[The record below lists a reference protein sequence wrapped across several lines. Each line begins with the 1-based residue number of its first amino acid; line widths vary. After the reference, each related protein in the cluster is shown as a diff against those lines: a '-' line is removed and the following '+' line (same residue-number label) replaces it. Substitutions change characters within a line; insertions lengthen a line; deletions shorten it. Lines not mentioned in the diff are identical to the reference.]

1 MPKVMSYKAG
11 SIIFFAGDKDDRIFI
26 LQNGKV
32 ELSAV
37 DIVSELEIKEQVKQG
52 DFFGVKNALIKEP
65 RTDTARAITDCQ
77 VIALTVQEFEKSFAP
92 NREVMLKMLTSFNRS
107 LRSLHYS
114 METLLKKRDNAAS
127 REEGMYAIAK
137 AYYNSDRYFSA
148 VYQCEKLLRDVPGLS
163 NKEAVTEL
171 LGEARVKASSQAE
184 QEMKNMAS
192 QPASDSENKTIKQFS
207 LPVFDRFTK
216 KYSDG
221 DVIISEFTKSKSFY
235 FVKTGEVV
243 VEKLING
250 NMKRYGIV
258 KPGEIFG
265 EMELLEESTR
275 QATVVARGSVSCL
288 KFNKD
293 NFNSVVV
300 NNPIIAM
307 NMLRLV
313 CKRIFEQRRDLKILC
328 IKDWS
333 VRVADV
339 FLKYLEVQKP
349 VGADEED
356 QKRTISCTIE
366 DIAQDANLCLND
378 TRDELNKYVSRN
390 KIAIYDDRIVIKN
403 IMDMKRTVDSYYA
416 NKEEEKKVQKK

>member
-52 DFFGVKNALIKEP
+52 DFFGVKNALIKEQ
-65 RTDTARAITDCQ
+65 RTDTARAVTDCQ
-77 VIALTVQEFEKSFAP
+77 DIALTPQEFEKSFSA

-114 METLLKKRDNAAS
+114 TETLLKKRDTAAT
-127 REEGMYAIAK
+127 RVDGMFAIAK
-137 AYYNSDRYFSA
+137 AYFNSERYFSA
-148 VYQCEKLLRDVPGLS
+148 VYQCEKLLRDIHELA
-163 NKEAVTEL
+163 NRDAITEL

-184 QEMKNMAS
+184 MELKSHSFAS
-192 QPASDSENKTIKQFS
+192 SSDDESKTIKQFS

-235 FVKTGEVV
+235 FVKSGEVA

-300 NNPIIAM
+300 NNPVIAM

-333 VRVADV
+333 VRIADV
-339 FLKYLEVQKP
+339 FLKYVEVQKP

-356 QKRTISCTIE
+356 QKRTISCTID
-366 DIAQDANLCLND
+366 DISQDANLCLND

-416 NKEEEKKVQKK
+416 NKEEEKKGQKK

>member
-1 MPKVMSYKAG
+1 MSYKAG

-52 DFFGVKNALIKEP
+52 EFFGVKNALIKEA
-65 RTDTARAITDCQ
+65 RTDTARAVSDCQ
-77 VIALTVQEFEKSFAP
+77 VIALSVQEFEKSFSS

-107 LRSLHYS
+107 LRSLHYNT
-114 METLLKKRDNAAS
+114 ETLLKKRDTATT
-127 REEGMYAIAK
+127 REAGMYAIAK
-137 AYYNSDRYFSA
+137 AYYNSERYFTS
-148 VYQCEKLLRDVPGLS
+148 VYECEKLLRDVPELT
-163 NKEAVTEL
+163 NRDEVTEL
-171 LGEARVKASSQAE
+171 LGEARVKATSQAE
-184 QEMKNMAS
+184 REMKSRTAVSSSEN
-192 QPASDSENKTIKQFS
+192 ENKTIKQFS

-235 FVKTGEVV
+235 FVKSGEVA

-265 EMELLEESTR
+265 EMELLEQSTR

-293 NFNSVVV
+293 NFDSVVV

-307 NMLRLV
+307 NTLRLV

-333 VRVADV
+333 VRIADV
-339 FLKYLEVQKP
+339 FLKYVDVQKA
-349 VGADEED
+349 VGIDEED
-356 QKRTISCTIE
+356 QSRTIYCTID
-366 DIAQDANLCLND
+366 DISQDTTLCLND
-378 TRDELNKYVSRN
+378 TRDELNKYVARK
-390 KIAIYDDRIVIKN
+390 KIAVYDDRIVIKN
-403 IMDMKRTVDSYYA
+403 ILDIKRSVDSYYA
-416 NKEEEKKVQKK
+416 NKEEEKKSQKK

>member
-1 MPKVMSYKAG
+1 MSYKAG

-65 RTDTARAITDCQ
+65 RTDTARAVTDCQ
-77 VIALTVQEFEKSFAP
+77 VIALTVQEFEKNFAP

-356 QKRTISCTIE
+356 QKRTISCTID
-366 DIAQDANLCLND
+366 DISQDANLCLND

-416 NKEEEKKVQKK
+416 NKEEEKKGQKK

>member
-65 RTDTARAITDCQ
+65 RTDTARAVTDCQ
-77 VIALTVQEFEKSFAP
+77 VIALTVQEFEKNFAP

-356 QKRTISCTIE
+356 QKRTISCTID
-366 DIAQDANLCLND
+366 DISQDANLCLND

-416 NKEEEKKVQKK
+416 NKEEEKKGQKK